1 MLQLADTNVLARYL
15 LRDDPKQSAE
25 AEDFFQQAQ
34 SKSIYLPDPVLME
47 LGFVLLGYYKIPK
60 GRVVETLT
68 ALIRS
73 DKFVLDFE
81 MLNSTLC
88 VFAENNISLIDS
100 YIVAQNKVGDVGKV
114 KTFDQKLQRVIKK
127 QEPRF

>member
-25 AEDFFQQAQ
+25 AEDFIQQAT

-47 LGFVLLGYYKIPK
+47 LSFMLLGYYKIPK
-60 GRVVETLT
+60 LKVVETLT

-73 DKFVLDFE
+73 DKFVLDYE
-81 MLNSTLC
+81 MLNCALK

-100 YIVAQNKVGDVGKV
+100 YIVAQNKVGDVWKV
-114 KTFDQKLQRVIKK
+114 KTFDKKLQKILQK
-127 QEPRF
+127 QT